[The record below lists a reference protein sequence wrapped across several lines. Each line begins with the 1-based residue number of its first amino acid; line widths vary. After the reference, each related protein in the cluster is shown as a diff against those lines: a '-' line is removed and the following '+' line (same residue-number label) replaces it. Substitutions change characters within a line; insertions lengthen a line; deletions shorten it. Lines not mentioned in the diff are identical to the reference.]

1 MGGTMSGLMGEPAKR
16 RKRRKTTKRA
26 STKSVGTKRKT
37 TKRKST
43 KSKST
48 GKKAL
53 KYMHGSGKKLH
64 GHKTKKALNKCKK

>member
-1 MGGTMSGLMGEPAKR
+1 MGGTMSGLMGEPANG
-16 RKRRKTTKRA
+16 RKSRKTKTRT
-26 STKSVGTKRKT
+26 STKSVG

-53 KYMHGSGKKLH
+53 KYMHGSGKNLH